1 MSALVFS
8 GRTGHDKPYLYMLS
22 FTWLDS
28 WPARDKTS
36 SHRLGVKV
44 NQIPITE
51 NSPRYAEAG
60 DM

>member
-22 FTWLDS
+22 FTWLGFM
-28 WPARDKTS
+28 ARDKTS